1 MKRKI
6 AVLVS
11 FILAA
16 VMICTACSTPKQNKW
31 TLEIDGVNTEIACPL
46 KIDGREVDF
55 DLFRYYYLALKE
67 QVEYEDSTVDFKDK
81 EAQDSLMNLALGQ
94 VKYVMAVEDTAKK
107 YGFTLSD
114 EDVAEI
120 DEKMKS
126 VFDKVG
132 GADAYREELKKGNL
146 TQELYE
152 RLLTSNALYTAMSEE
167 LVGIEGDGR
176 KITVTFDEAVKAFD
190 KTTYRLAAIPF
201 AISTLD
207 ENGKPLDNETVKKNQ
222 QNALKEAEKAYKKLA
237 TTDFLDLM
245 KEHFEKEEN
254 IDLQQY
260 YPIDNLSM
268 IVGKEIKDLKVGEY
282 SKPMLSESAYFIFYR
297 LEPDKEYLL
306 KNGKQNVILACS
318 AEKLDEILD
327 DYISSYKVEKGE
339 GFDKITPETLV

>member
-16 VMICTACSTPKQNKW
+16 VMICSSCTAPKQNNWK
-31 TLEIDGVNTEIACPL
+31 LKIDGVDTEITCPL
-46 KIDGREVDF
+46 KIDGRGVDF
-55 DLFRYYYLALKE
+55 ELFRYYYLALKE

-81 EAQDSLMNLALGQ
+81 EAQASLMNLALGQ

-176 KITVTFDEAVKAFD
+176 KITVTFDEAVKAYD
-190 KTTYRLAAIPF
+190 KLNYRLAAIPF
-201 AISTLD
+201 MINLYDSEGNQVD
-207 ENGKPLDNETVKKNQ
+207 EKTAEKRQKE
-222 QNALKEAEKAYKKLA
+222 ALSEAEKTYKKLA
-237 TTDFLDLM
+237 STDFLTLM
-245 KEHFEKEEN
+245 KEHYEKEEDIN
-254 IDLQQY
+254 LQQY
-260 YPIDNLSM
+260 YPIDNLALM
-268 IVGKEIKDLKVGEY
+268 VGDEIKELKVGEY
-282 SKPMLSESAYFIFYR
+282 SKPMLANSAYFIFYR

-306 KNGKQNVILACS
+306 NNAKQNVILACS
-318 AEKLDEILD
+318 EEKLGEILD
-327 DYISSYKVEKGE
+327 DYINSYKVEKGE
-339 GFDKITPETLV
+339 DFAKITPETLV